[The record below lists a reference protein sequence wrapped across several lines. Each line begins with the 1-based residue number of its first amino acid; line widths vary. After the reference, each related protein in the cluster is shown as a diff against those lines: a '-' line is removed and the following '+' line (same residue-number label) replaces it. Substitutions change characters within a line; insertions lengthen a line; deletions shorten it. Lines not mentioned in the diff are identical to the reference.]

1 MEHCPEHITLLDKVS
16 EIHGDIKVLVS
27 EFKAMNGSLRE
38 TKATNKEHIEESKPY
53 REKINIIW
61 SAIHTIKYAIVLV
74 FGSGLIWRI
83 VEFFTKTK

>member
-1 MEHCPEHITLLDKVS
+1 MEPCRFEK
-16 EIHGDIKVLVS
+16 EIIEMCGDVKVLVS

-53 REKINIIW
+53 REKINVIW

-74 FGSGLIWRI
+74 FGSGLVWRI
-83 VEFFTKTK
+83 IEFFTKSK